1 MFGSSLAI
9 AEPRVFRPANDPGTA
24 VAMGGCAVAALP
36 LDATC
41 AAIARRL
48 FRQAAEGVGLPP
60 DVAHDGA
67 TMASELAAN
76 TLHAHANIQF
86 HGSPVRPAAGM
97 PELWLYLRRM
107 GGQQELVC
115 KLFDSLPGW
124 KLGVAPDPAGGP
136 ADPAGGPADSENG
149 PADSENGR
157 GLRVV
162 EGLSEGRWGHHPTRA
177 RLGGW
182 KVPGKAVWFAVP
194 VPVARAL
201 DRFHGP
207 QPGSCEAASELQ
219 LMLDER
225 GIGDQIVR
233 ADAPASGMS
242 VLSIR
247 RDLTVWCR
255 SRVVSWTMR
264 DGHRECRA
272 FYDMVE
278 AAEQIVCR
286 HEELDIG
293 RKAAG
298 A

>member
-1 MFGSSLAI
+1 
-9 AEPRVFRPANDPGTA
+9 
-24 VAMGGCAVAALP
+24 
-36 LDATC
+36 
-41 AAIARRL
+41 
-48 FRQAAEGVGLPP
+48 
-60 DVAHDGA
+60 
-67 TMASELAAN
+67 MASELAAN

-86 HGSPVRPAAGM
+86 HGSPARPAAGM

-124 KLGVAPDPAGGP
+124 KPGVAPDPAGGT
-136 ADPAGGPADSENG
+136 ADPAGGT
-149 PADSENGR
+149 ADSENGR

-162 EGLSEGRWGHHPTRA
+162 EGLSAGRWGHHPTRA

-255 SRVVSWTMR
+255 SRVVSWTRR

-272 FYDMVE
+272 FYDLVE

-286 HEELDIG
+286 HEELDSG
-293 RKAAG
+293 RKAPG
-298 A
+298 G

>member
-1 MFGSSLAI
+1 MFGSLAM
-9 AEPRVFRPANDPGTA
+9 AEPHVSRPANDPVTTVA
-24 VAMGGCAVAALP
+24 VGGCAATALP
-36 LDATC
+36 LDSTC
-41 AAIARRL
+41 AAVARRL
-48 FRQAAEGVGLPP
+48 FRKAAERVGLPP
-60 DVAHDGA
+60 EAMHDGA

-86 HGSPVRPAAGM
+86 HGSPARPAAGV

-107 GGQQELVC
+107 GGEQELVC

-124 KLGVAPDPAGGP
+124 QHDGPPDPANVTP
-136 ADPAGGPADSENG
+136 DA
-149 PADSENGR
+149 ENGR

-194 VPVARAL
+194 VPVTRAL
-201 DRFHGP
+201 DRFRNP

-219 LMLDER
+219 FMLDER
-225 GIGDQIVR
+225 GIGEQIVR

-255 SRVVSWTMR
+255 SRVVSWTTR

-272 FYDMVE
+272 FYDLVE

-286 HEELDIG
+286 HEELDSARRGAG
-293 RKAAG
+293 R
-298 A
+298 

>member
-1 MFGSSLAI
+1 MFGSLAI
-9 AEPRVFRPANDPGTA
+9 AEPHVPRPVNDPVTA
-24 VAMGGCAVAALP
+24 VAVGGCAVAALP

-41 AAIARRL
+41 AAVARRL
-48 FRQAAEGVGLPP
+48 FRLAAEGVGLPP

-124 KLGVAPDPAGGP
+124 KLGVAPDPAGGT
-136 ADPAGGPADSENG
+136 ADPAGGT
-149 PADSENGR
+149 ADSENGR

-272 FYDMVE
+272 FYDLVE

-286 HEELDIG
+286 HEELDSA

-298 A
+298 G

>member
-1 MFGSSLAI
+1 MFGSLAI
-9 AEPRVFRPANDPGTA
+9 AEPHVSRPVNDPVRA
-24 VAMGGCAVAALP
+24 VAVGGCAAAALP

-41 AAIARRL
+41 AAVARRL

-67 TMASELAAN
+67 TMASGLAVD
-76 TLHAHANIQF
+76 TLHAHVNTQF
-86 HGSPVRPAAGM
+86 HGRPARPAAGM

-124 KLGVAPDPAGGP
+124 KLGVAPDPAGGTV
-136 ADPAGGPADSENG
+136 
-149 PADSENGR
+149 DSENGR

-298 A
+298 AGL